1 MSMLKPK
8 KKWCVG
14 CESEQYLWKSNPPL
28 CVKCANKGKVQK
40 IKAPTA
46 PIRQRRLK
54 NPHEEPEIDYK
65 QVYCEY
71 FGYHRY
77 DFVVCEL
84 SGAPAVDIHHID
96 SRGSGSSRFKDN
108 IENLMAITRE
118 LHTEFG
124 DIAELKEILYLMH
137 NVFMETRHSIFHF
150 SPSRQDLLDWHKEYT
165 Q

>member
-1 MSMLKPK
+1 MIQQK
-8 KKWCVG
+8 KKLCSV
-14 CESEQYLWKSNPPL
+14 CDTEQYLWKSNPPL
-28 CVKCANKGKVQK
+28 CAKCASKQKTATIKVS
-40 IKAPTA
+40 TT

-54 NPHEEPEIDYK
+54 KAHAEAEIDYK
-65 QVYCEY
+65 QLYCEY

>member
-54 NPHEEPEIDYK
+54 KPHEEPEIDYK

-137 NVFMETRHSIFHF
+137 NVFMETRQPIFHF
-150 SPSRQDLLDWHKEYT
+150 NPTRQDLLDWYKEHNE
-165 Q
+165 

>member
-1 MSMLKPK
+1 MLKPK

-96 SRGSGSSRFKDN
+96 SRGAGSSRFKDN